1 MQTGLTAKTRRGF
14 AWASLLVASACS
26 DACESKTTSPA
37 GPGEAQTPAL
47 ETTPAPLQPLEAPA
61 PVADASTHGTL
72 DMVDAGPPSTS
83 WDGPILTVTSS
94 SAGIY
99 LRPAEERSTKL
110 GFARG
115 GARVGVF
122 PEKVSGE
129 NCRAGWYEVQGGGYL
144 CSAEGTI
151 DSGDPRARLAPRE
164 PDLHAILPYP
174 YARNTFNGTPLY
186 SSVPSRDQMLAY
198 EPHLVEG
205 AASSAGAEAPDA
217 GPRPWWQK
225 KEAAL
230 NEVRLAELALESD
243 GVIARRMVKGFYVAV
258 DREFEWSART
268 WYKTTKGM
276 VAPKDRF
283 AAVTASTF
291 QGVEL
296 GPERELPL
304 AWGYG
309 LTKTRPRYLIDD
321 KQKPRQSGSFQRRVA
336 IPLTLEEAEI
346 GGKRYVKTRDGDWL
360 RADHVRI
367 ATAPKVPD
375 GVQRDE
381 RWIHVD
387 LRTQTLVALV
397 GSVPVY
403 ATIVSSGK
411 ESDDPE
417 KDHRTPVGEWT
428 LREKHVTTTMD
439 GDGTAAGDLP
449 YSIEDVPYV
458 MYFQGSY
465 ALHAAFWHENF
476 GVRMSHGC
484 INLAPLDAK
493 YLFFFTGPVVRRG
506 WHGAWSGNGQS
517 GTRLVIDG
525 PPAPRGLAAGR

>member
-1 MQTGLTAKTRRGF
+1 MQIGLAAKTRRGF
-14 AWASLLVASACS
+14 AWLLLLVASACS
-26 DACESKTTSPA
+26 DACESQEKPASPEEGA
-37 GPGEAQTPAL
+37 PTAD
-47 ETTPAPLQPLEAPA
+47 TTPASLSPPRETKTHAARAP
-61 PVADASTHGTL
+61 DAATAGTL
-72 DMVDAGPPSTS
+72 ELIDAGPAVTS
-83 WDGPILTVTSS
+83 WDGPMFTVTSS

-99 LRPAEERSTKL
+99 LRPAEERATKL
-110 GFARG
+110 GYARSG
-115 GARVGVF
+115 GRVGVF
-122 PEKVSGE
+122 PEKVTGA
-129 NCRAGWYEVQGGGYL
+129 NCRAGWYEVEGGGYI
-144 CSAEGTI
+144 CSAEGTL
-151 DSGDPRARLAPRE
+151 DTGDPRARLAPRE
-164 PDLHAILPYP
+164 PDVTATLPYP
-174 YARNTFNGTPLY
+174 YARNVFNGTPLY

-198 EPHLVEG
+198 EPHLDE
-205 AASSAGAEAPDA
+205 SSSSGGGVPDA
-217 GPRPWWQK
+217 GARPWWQQ

-230 NEVRLAELALESD
+230 NEVRLAELASESD

-283 AAVTASTF
+283 APVVASGF

-296 GPERELPL
+296 GPELELPI

-309 LTKTRPRYLIDD
+309 ATKTRPRYVIDAG
-321 KQKPRQSGSFQRRVA
+321 QKPRQAGSFQRRVA
-336 IPLTLEEAEI
+336 IPLSGEEVEL
-346 GGKRYVKTRDGDWL
+346 GDKRYVKTRDGDWL

-375 GVQRDE
+375 GVRGDE

-387 LRTQTLVALV
+387 LHTQTLVALA
-397 GSVPVY
+397 GSTPVY
-403 ATIVSSGK
+403 ATLVSSGK

-417 KDHRTPVGEWT
+417 KDHRSPIGEWT

-449 YSIEDVPYV
+449 YSIEDVPYA

-465 ALHAAFWHENF
+465 ALHGAFWHENF

-493 YLFFFTGPVVRRG
+493 YLFFFTGPAVRRG
-506 WHGAWSGNGQS
+506 WHGAWSGNGQ
-517 GTRLVIDG
+517 GGARLVIDG
-525 PPAPRGLAAGR
+525 PPPPRGLAAGR